1 MTNQIESEK
10 LLIKQIFERWYK
22 IPNYQRPYVW
32 GKDQISDLL
41 DDITFARNQN
51 DKAEYFLGS
60 TVFQTRKDSDGE
72 YVEDDVLDGQQRLTT
87 LFLITATIR
96 DLTENK
102 NLKNTCDK
110 IIYQN
115 ANEFDGTPERI
126 RIIFDI
132 RDEVKKFVDNF
143 IKVEGGTSDTSKLV
157 LERES
162 TDDLSIK
169 NMVNAIIEI
178 KNYFSDENPQIS
190 VENFFKYLNNKVI
203 MIYVASESL
212 EDAFR
217 MFTILNNRGV
227 KLRNS
232 DILKAENLR
241 NIQEKN
247 QKEYAKDWEDIEN
260 YFNDDFDVF
269 LSHIRTILVKEKAR
283 LNLYD
288 EYEKNIYNPQK
299 YLKDEKKYINLPP
312 LLEKGEK
319 TIDYLSNYKNHY
331 DNIFNKEHS
340 HIFGNYKFDNLI
352 AIMQNV
358 LPADFWIPPLLSFYN
373 KFGTNKLLEFT
384 ERLDNKFSYDWIVGF
399 TPTTRIENMNNI
411 IKAIDET
418 SETDVDSILK
428 GDIFKIS
435 LHDLIATLKENIYG
449 RRFARYILYKL
460 DYFYG
465 ETDKINVPKIISV
478 EHILPQNPKDDS
490 QWKID
495 FTEEQRIN
503 LTNKIGNLVLISR
516 RKNSSQG
523 RLDYV
528 KKQEKYFKNNIEL
541 FRNSVRIFH
550 EYKEWKPE
558 NLEDNNSIVLDRI
571 EEHYKMNE

>member
-72 YVEDDVLDGQQRLTT
+72 YIEDDVLDGQQRLTT

-96 DLTENK
+96 DLTENQ
-102 NLKNTCDK
+102 NLKSTCDK

-132 RDEVKKFVDNF
+132 RDEVKKFVDTF
-143 IKVEGGTSDTSKLV
+143 IKTKGGTSDTSKLII
-157 LERES
+157 ERDR

-178 KNYFSDENPQIS
+178 KNYFSDENTQIS
-190 VENFFKYLNNKVI
+190 VENFFIYLNNKVI

-241 NIQEKN
+241 NVSKQN
-247 QKEYAKDWEDIEN
+247 QKNYAKDWEDIEN

-288 EYEKNIYNPQK
+288 EYEKNVYNPQK
-299 YLKDEKKYINLPP
+299 YLKDEKKYINLPS
-312 LLEKGEK
+312 LLDKGEK
-319 TIDYLSNYKNHY
+319 TIDYLMNYKNHY
-331 DNIFNKEHS
+331 DDIFNKEHFQV
-340 HIFGNYKFDNLI
+340 FGNYKFDNLI

-373 KFGTNKLLEFT
+373 KFGTDKLLEFT
-384 ERLDNKFSYDWIVGF
+384 EKLDNKFSYDWIVGY

-411 IKAIDET
+411 LKAIDNINK
-418 SETDVDSILK
+418 SNVDDLLNNE
-428 GDIFKIS
+428 IFKIS
-435 LHDLIATLKENIYG
+435 ITDLLDTLKGNIYG
-449 RRFARYILYKL
+449 KRFARYILYKL

-465 ETDKINVPKIISV
+465 DTDKINVPKIISV

-495 FTEEQRIN
+495 FTDEQRLN

-523 RLDYV
+523 RLDYD

-541 FRNSVRIFH
+541 FRNSVRIFQN
-550 EYKEWKPE
+550 YKEWKPV
-558 NLEDNNSIVLDRI
+558 NLNDNNSIVLDRI
-571 EEHYKMNE
+571 EKHYKMNE

>member
-1 MTNQIESEK
+1 MTKQIESEK
-10 LLIKQIFERWYK
+10 LPIKQLFERWYK

-60 TVFQTRKDSDGE
+60 TVFQTRKDKDGE
-72 YVEDDVLDGQQRLTT
+72 YIEDDILDGQQRLTT

-96 DLTENK
+96 DLTQNTD
-102 NLKNTCDK
+102 LKKTCNR

-126 RIIFDI
+126 RIIYDI
-132 RDEVKKFVDNF
+132 RDEVKKFVDTY
-143 IKVEGGTSDTSKLV
+143 IKEEGGTLDVSKLNHQK
-157 LERES
+157 ER
-162 TDDLSIK
+162 TDDQSIK
-169 NMVNAIIEI
+169 NMINAIISI
-178 KNYFSDENPQIS
+178 KKFFSAKENPIS

-203 MIYVASESL
+203 MIYVSSESL

-217 MFTILNNRGV
+217 MFTILNNRGI

-241 NIQEKN
+241 VICEKN
-247 QKEYAKDWEDIEN
+247 RQKYAKDWEDIEN

-269 LSHIRTILVKEKAR
+269 LSHIRTVLVKEKAR

-288 EYEKNIYNPQK
+288 EYEKNIYNP
-299 YLKDEKKYINLPP
+299 KKYFKENKTYKTLPSIID
-312 LLEKGEK
+312 KGEK
-319 TIDYLSNYKNHY
+319 TINLLLDYKNHY
-331 DNIFNKEHS
+331 DDIFNKD
-340 HIFGNYKFDNLI
+340 HISVFGNYKFDNLI
-352 AIMQNV
+352 SIMQNV

-373 KFGTNKLLEFT
+373 KFGVKKLLEFT
-384 ERLDNKFSYDWIVGF
+384 EKLDNKFSYDWIVGY

-411 IKAIDET
+411 NKLIDAT
-418 SETDVDSILK
+418 NNTDIDKFLQSDV
-428 GDIFKIS
+428 FKINVPN
-435 LHDLIATLKENIYG
+435 LLAVLNEDIYG

-478 EHILPQNPKDDS
+478 EHILPQNPKDNS
-490 QWKID
+490 QWKRD
-495 FTEEQRIN
+495 FDKNQRES

-516 RKNSSQG
+516 RKNSSLG
-523 RLDYV
+523 RLDYT
-528 KKQEKYFKNNIEL
+528 KKQEKYFKTNIEL
-541 FRNSVRIFH
+541 FRNSVRVFQN
-550 EYKEWKPE
+550 YKKWSPAE
-558 NLEDNNSIVLDRI
+558 LQDNNSSVLKKI
-571 EEHYKMNE
+571 KTHYSLNN

>member
-1 MTNQIESEK
+1 MTGQIESEK

-60 TVFQTRKDSDGE
+60 SVFQTKKDEDGE
-72 YVEDDVLDGQQRLTT
+72 YIEDDVLDGQQRLTT

-96 DLTENK
+96 DLTK
-102 NLKNTCDK
+102 NSSLKTTCNK
-110 IIYQN
+110 IIYQD

-126 RIIFDI
+126 KIIFDI
-132 RDEVKKFVDNF
+132 RDEVKKFVDAF
-143 IKVEGGTSDTSKLV
+143 ILPEGGTSDTEKLIN
-157 LERES
+157 ERER

-178 KNYFSDENPQIS
+178 KNYFNDENTHIT

-203 MIYVASESL
+203 MIYVASENL

-241 NIQEKN
+241 NIPEKN

-299 YLKDEKKYINLPP
+299 YLKEEKKYFKLSP
-312 LLEKGEK
+312 LLVKGTK
-319 TIDYLSNYKNHY
+319 TIDYLTRYKNHY
-331 DNIFNKEHS
+331 DDIFNKEHFN
-340 HIFGNYKFDNLI
+340 IFGNYKFDNLI
-352 AIMQNV
+352 SIMQNV
-358 LPADFWIPPLLSFYN
+358 LPADFWIPPLLSFYD
-373 KFGTNKLLEFT
+373 KFGTNRLLEFT
-384 ERLDNKFSYDWIVGF
+384 EKLDNKFSYDWIVGY
-399 TPTTRIENMNNI
+399 TPTSRIENMNNI
-411 IKAIDET
+411 IKTIE
-418 SETDVDSILK
+418 ETDSSDVEKIL
-428 GDIFKIS
+428 GSAEFKINI
-435 LHDLIATLKENIYG
+435 HDLLSTLKDNIYG

-465 ETDKINVPKIISV
+465 DTDKINVPKIISV
-478 EHILPQNPKDDS
+478 EHVLPQNPKDDS
-490 QWKID
+490 QWKTD
-495 FTEEQRIN
+495 YTEEQRIN

-528 KKQEKYFKNNIEL
+528 KKQDKYFKNNIEL
-541 FRNSVRIFH
+541 FRNSMRIFQN
-550 EYKEWKPE
+550 YKEWKPL

-571 EEHYKMNE
+571 EKHYKMNE

>member
-178 KNYFSDENPQIS
+178 KNYFSDENTQIS

-384 ERLDNKFSYDWIVGF
+384 EKLDNKFSYDWIVGF

-435 LHDLIATLKENIYG
+435 LPDLIATLKENIYG

-503 LTNKIGNLVLISR
+503 LTNKVGNLVLISR

-541 FRNSVRIFH
+541 FRNSVRIFQK
-550 EYKEWKPE
+550 YKEWKPE
-558 NLEDNNSIVLDRI
+558 NLEDNYSIVLDRI

>member
-1 MTNQIESEK
+1 MTKQIESEK

-41 DDITFARNQN
+41 DDISFARNQN

-60 TVFQTRKDSDGE
+60 TVFQTKKDSDGE
-72 YVEDDVLDGQQRLTT
+72 YAEDDVLDGQQRLTT

-96 DLTENK
+96 DLTCNQ
-102 NLKNTCDK
+102 NLKDTCSK

-132 RDEVKKFVDNF
+132 RDEVKRFVDTF
-143 IKVEGGTSDTSKLV
+143 IKIENGTSDNSKLIA
-157 LERES
+157 EKNR

-178 KNYFSDENPQIS
+178 KSYFSSEENQIS
-190 VENFFKYLNNKVI
+190 VEDFFKFLNNKVI
-203 MIYVASESL
+203 LIYVASESL

-241 NIQEKN
+241 NISKTN
-247 QKEYAKDWEDIEN
+247 QKTYAKYWEEIEN
-260 YFNDDFDVF
+260 YFNEDFDVF
-269 LSHIRTILVKEKAR
+269 LSHIRTVLVKEKAR

-288 EYEKNIYNPQK
+288 EYEKNVYNPQK
-299 YLKDEKKYINLPP
+299 YLQDEKKYITLPP

-319 TIDYLSNYKNHY
+319 TIDFLTDYKNHY
-331 DNIFNKEHS
+331 DDIFNKEHF
-340 HIFGNYKFDNLI
+340 HTFGDYKFDNLI

-373 KFGTNKLLEFT
+373 KFGTNSLLEFT
-384 ERLDNKFSYDWIVGF
+384 EKLDNKFSYDWIVGY
-399 TPTTRIENMNNI
+399 TPTTRIENMTNI
-411 IKAIDET
+411 IKVIDET
-418 SETDVDSILK
+418 NQSDINKVLNGET
-428 GDIFKIS
+428 FKINVPN
-435 LHDLIATLKENIYG
+435 LISTLSEDIYG

-465 ETDKINVPKIISV
+465 NTDKINVPKIISV
-478 EHILPQNPKDDS
+478 EHILPQNPKSES
-490 QWKID
+490 QWVTD
-495 FTEEQRIN
+495 FSEEERLS

-523 RLDYV
+523 RLDYD

-541 FRNSVRIFH
+541 FRNSVRIFQNQR
-550 EYKEWKPE
+550 EWKPI
-558 NLEDNNSIVLDRI
+558 NLKDNNSIVLDRI
-571 EEHYKMNE
+571 EKHYKLNE